1 MDKVKL
7 HGLALTIPTS
17 WRDQT
22 VYQFVSP
29 LRVAVPVRAAVGRAA
44 APVHRNV
51 IVRRLPLPPGITGAT
66 LSSLFDRTNEAQAA
80 HDPSFRVGK
89 QGRAV
94 VQARPAAWQD
104 ATFVEPRGGATV
116 FQRHVAIL
124 GDEDDVVLVVATSD
138 TADLETVLGDFGVVL
153 EHEA

>member
-1 MDKVKL
+1 MDNLKL
-7 HGLALTIPTS
+7 HGIALTIPAS

-29 LRVAVPVRAAVGRAA
+29 PRASPPLRAAVGRPA

-51 IVRRLPLPPGITGAT
+51 IVRRLPLPPGITRAT
-66 LSSLFDRTNEAQAA
+66 LSSLFDRTNQAQQAQ
-80 HDPSFRVGK
+80 DPSFRVG
-89 QGRAV
+89 QHGLAV

-104 ATFVEPRGGATV
+104 ATFVEPREQATV

-124 GDEDDVVLVVATSD
+124 GAEDDVVLVVGTSD
-138 TADLETVLGDFGVVL
+138 AADVETVLGDFGIVL
-153 EHEA
+153 EPES